1 MTIAAVAVDE
11 TQLHAW
17 FPSNASN
24 REWALMASAAPQL
37 VATMRRYLVQLT
49 TFLAPRSVEVA
60 DQTLRQFTR
69 WVTTGTDI
77 TVVADIE
84 RRHVEDYKVWLA
96 DQPGREGQRLAKN
109 TQRHRLRTIR
119 IFLERLIEWDWPDAP
134 GRNPILHGDI
144 PPRTEPIP
152 KFLTDQQAAAFMA
165 AARAHP
171 IPRYRLVAQVLARTG
186 LRASELC
193 ELAADAVTKIGND
206 SYWLRVPV
214 GKLRNDRMIPM
225 HPDVVDLFAEWTA
238 TNSEHIRRSRRL
250 LADHHDPI
258 DRRTVHRIIARIGDI
273 AGIHDMH
280 PHRLR
285 HTLATQAINRGMR
298 LEAIAAL
305 LGHRSLEMTLVYA
318 KIADRVVADE
328 YASVC
333 EQIDALYATAATPGA
348 LPADIETK
356 AMARLRHETH
366 ARMLGNGMCTRPV
379 ELHCRMET
387 ICETCA
393 YFDTGP
399 EFVPVLL
406 RQRDHAHTHHQP
418 ERANLYNNLI
428 TRTQNPAP

>member
-1 MTIAAVAVDE
+1 VTIAAVAVDE
-11 TQLHAW
+11 VRSQAW

-24 REWALMASAAPQL
+24 REWARMSSAAPQL

-69 WVTTGTDI
+69 WLTTATDI
-77 TVVADIE
+77 TIVAAIE

-96 DQPGREGQRLAKN
+96 AQPGQKNRLLAKN
-109 TQRHRLRTIR
+109 TQRHRLRMIR

-134 GRNPILHGDI
+134 ARNPILHGDI
-144 PPRTEPIP
+144 PPRSEPIP

-165 AARAHP
+165 AARTHP
-171 IPRYRLVAQVLARTG
+171 VARYRLVAQVLARTG

-193 ELAADAVTKIGND
+193 ELAADAVTRIGTD
-206 SYWLRVPV
+206 GFWLRVPV
-214 GKLRNDRMIPM
+214 GKLRNDRMIPL
-225 HPDVVDLFAEWTA
+225 HPEVVDLFAKWTA
-238 TNSEHIRRSRRL
+238 ANSEHIRRSRRL

-258 DRRTVHRIIARIGDI
+258 DRRTVHRIIARIGTI
-273 AGIHDMH
+273 AGIDDMH

-318 KIADRVVADE
+318 KITDRVVADE

-333 EQIDALYATAATPGA
+333 EQIDALYATANTPGA
-348 LPADIETK
+348 LPAEIETA
-356 AMARLRHETH
+356 AMARLRQESH
-366 ARMLGNGMCTRPV
+366 ARMLGNGMCTRPI
-379 ELHCRMET
+379 ELDCSMET

-393 YFDTGP
+393 YFETGP
-399 EFVPVLL
+399 QFVPVLL
-406 RQRDHAHTHHQP
+406 RQRDHARTHRQTD
-418 ERANLYNNLI
+418 RAKLYDTLI
-428 TRTQNPAP
+428 ATAEATPT